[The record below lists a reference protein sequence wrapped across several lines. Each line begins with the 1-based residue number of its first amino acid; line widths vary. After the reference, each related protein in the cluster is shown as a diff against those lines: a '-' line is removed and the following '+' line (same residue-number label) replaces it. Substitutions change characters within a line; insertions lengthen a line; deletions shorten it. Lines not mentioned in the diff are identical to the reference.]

1 MRWITNLTN
10 KEIGDEIERL
20 CKMADLQLPELPK
33 ETAEFLRDEFGRYE
47 SKVLRAALDQ
57 WIGGR
62 IKVTA
67 YAKANAAFLSKV
79 LRLYIEE
86 HRQSLYFKPKEYI
99 QKPNKPKTADEI
111 ETEKRKSYNH
121 LKELWYTQIVDN
133 PLPKQY
139 IGGIL
144 FEIQYEYLQSKDV
157 WQKTT
162 VTIEE
167 RDKAV
172 NEYMEYRI
180 KVEKY
185 LASTQKSVGK
195 VIASTPIEFDR
206 HKVGMVGAF
215 FNKTKQQ

>member
-47 SKVLRAALDQ
+47 SKIFRAALDQ

-79 LRLYIEE
+79 LRAYIDEN
-86 HRQSLYFKPKEYI
+86 RQSLYTKPKEYI
-99 QKPNKPKTADEI
+99 QKPYKPKTEDEI
-111 ETEKRKSYNH
+111 ETEKRKSYDN
-121 LKELWYTQIVDN
+121 LKQLWHTQIVGN

-167 RDKAV
+167 RDKAI